1 MPNCPP
7 KSDADRR
14 RWENIVGKALKT
26 WATALMQFGMTRD
39 EARDIILAEIGTM
52 TERVNADF
60 EEKKKGGM
68 FNEGR
73 NQLSSQ

>member
-1 MPNCPP
+1 MPVCPP
-7 KSDADRR
+7 KTDADRK
-14 RWENIVGKALKT
+14 RWENIVGKALKS

-39 EARDIILAEIGTM
+39 EAREIILTEIGTM

-60 EEKKKGGM
+60 EEKKKGGILY
-68 FNEGR
+68 EGR